1 LIQTIYLLRHG
12 ETEFNTQGRYQGELD
27 SPLTEVGVQQVQQ
40 NAQMLKSLI
49 GNPDEWKIVSSPLG
63 RAMQS
68 TEIICETIGYDVKK
82 VEKDERLTEV
92 AVGQWAGLTTKEI
105 ESSWP
110 NLFQNT
116 DVYNWYFNAPD
127 GEAYDSVVSRLSAW
141 LKDIQH
147 VPNVIAISH
156 GLTGRVLRGIYAD
169 LKKEDALKLEVSQ
182 DVFFKLTDKT
192 ITRIC
197 SDFDDVY
204 FQS

>member
-1 LIQTIYLLRHG
+1 MIQTIYLLRHG

-68 TEIICETIGYDVKK
+68 TAIICETIGYDVKK

-105 ESSWP
+105 ESS
-110 NLFQNT
+110 
-116 DVYNWYFNAPD
+116 
-127 GEAYDSVVSRLSAW
+127 
-141 LKDIQH
+141 
-147 VPNVIAISH
+147 
-156 GLTGRVLRGIYAD
+156 
-169 LKKEDALKLEVSQ
+169 
-182 DVFFKLTDKT
+182 
-192 ITRIC
+192 
-197 SDFDDVY
+197 
-204 FQS
+204 